1 VPLYQLEIARPFEQW
16 TVLGRTAGSDGRI
29 EFADLGLPGGKD
41 YLAFEFWTHTT
52 LGVVRDRL
60 ALPPIDPDY
69 QVQVVCLRVRVD
81 HPQVLAT
88 SRHLTCGG
96 PDLAD
101 VNWADGV
108 LSGTSDLVAA
118 DEYELYLTEPAGFR
132 FETVLADGA
141 EVAGQSLRDGTRL
154 IRLRSPR
161 GGRVHWIIRYGGQGL
176 PLRED

>member
-1 VPLYQLEIARPFEQW
+1 
-16 TVLGRTAGSDGRI
+16 VLGRTAGSDGRI

-52 LGVVRDRL
+52 LGVARDRL

-81 HPQVLAT
+81 HPQILAT
-88 SRHLTCGG
+88 SRHVTCGG

-118 DEYELYLTEPAGFR
+118 DEYGLYLTEPAGFR
-132 FETVLADGA
+132 FETVQADGA

-154 IRLRSPR
+154 IRLRTPQ
-161 GGRVHWIIRYGGQGL
+161 GGRVHWTIRYGGQGL